1 MQGRLDRKEL
11 AKYPFLK
18 EAQEW
23 VSGRTGSLAEFFSS
37 NYGRIAARH
46 AVERIQDAMEGGRP
60 PAPYPE
66 RLDPDRE
73 VYAYAIAR
81 VLASCTRD
89 RLLMDRLARF
99 EAERASRYLA
109 DESPEKRALVAEG
122 VGMPAEAA
130 DLPVVQYVELAS
142 HLKDMGKVMA
152 RAPQVEIALGID
164 HPVKFSFPIAE
175 GAGRVEYLLA
185 PRIEAE

>member
-1 MQGRLDRKEL
+1 MPGRLDRKDL

-23 VSGRTGSLAEFFSS
+23 VAGRTGSLPDFFSS

-46 AVERIQDAMEGGRP
+46 AVERIRDAMEGGRP
-60 PAPYPE
+60 AAPGPE

-81 VLASCTRD
+81 VLVSCTRD
-89 RLLMDRLARF
+89 RLLMDRLSRY

-109 DESPEKRALVAEG
+109 DEAPATRALVAEG
-122 VGMPAEAA
+122 VGMPTEAG
-130 DLPVVQYVELAS
+130 D
-142 HLKDMGKVMA
+142 
-152 RAPQVEIALGID
+152 
-164 HPVKFSFPIAE
+164 
-175 GAGRVEYLLA
+175 
-185 PRIEAE
+185 